1 MVCFADFRQILS
13 MAVFGPGPRTTYGP
27 VHRLPLRTLSTDHP
41 QNRIKIRNKY
51 FTYGLYNRLLVLA
64 KFRVLHCAN
73 VLTPSPRPPAPPQ
86 KPKSCFQRKEMPMAK
101 TRKIVIFYS
110 WLNLAM
116 EDVFLGRSSMFVS
129 VIALSKS

>member
-1 MVCFADFRQILS
+1 
-13 MAVFGPGPRTTYGP
+13 
-27 VHRLPLRTLSTDHP
+27 
-41 QNRIKIRNKY
+41 
-51 FTYGLYNRLLVLA
+51 
-64 KFRVLHCAN
+64 
-73 VLTPSPRPPAPPQ
+73 
-86 KPKSCFQRKEMPMAK
+86 MPMAK